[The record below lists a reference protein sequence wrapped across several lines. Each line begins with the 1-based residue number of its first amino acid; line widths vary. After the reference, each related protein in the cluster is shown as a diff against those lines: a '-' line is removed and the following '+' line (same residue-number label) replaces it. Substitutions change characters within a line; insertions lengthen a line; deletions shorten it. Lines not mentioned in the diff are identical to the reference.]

1 MRRVFLLA
9 VTASFIFMCISSG
22 EAFLFGKK
30 KQEPAAQ
37 TNVNQASAT
46 APQAP
51 VASKEEAPKAEV
63 AKAEPVKPKIDKTQK
78 EAIEFKRKLMEKK
91 RNELNNTEWQ
101 IELAPM
107 SGKGNKEGETVV
119 FKNNQVSLVGYGKRG
134 FPTTNYTLTVQ
145 DDGSAVWETMQTSE
159 KSGIAFLRGEIDAA
173 IQNMRG
179 VLSHRIDEATAE
191 DYSFVSTSKKSI
203 SPAPPQE
210 E

>member
-1 MRRVFLLA
+1 MRRVCLLA
-9 VTASFIFMCISSG
+9 VTASFIFMCSSSG

-30 KQEPAAQ
+30 KEEPAAQ
-37 TNVNQASAT
+37 ANVNQAPAV
-46 APQAP
+46 APQAQ
-51 VASKEEAPKAEV
+51 ETPKAEV
-63 AKAEPVKPKIDKTQK
+63 PKVEPAKPKIDKTQK

-91 RNELNNTEWQ
+91 RGDLNNTEWQ

-145 DDGSAVWETMQTSE
+145 DDGSLVWETMQTSE

-173 IQNMRG
+173 AQNMRG
-179 VLSHRIDEATAE
+179 VLSHRIDDTTAE

-203 SPAPPQE
+203 SAEPPQE
-210 E
+210 K